1 MTSPSASDNFNIFL
15 EREIAEQKKEKWKKL
30 DDQKYFVRKRFFK
43 GAGPWRRLLSRL
55 FRR

>member
-1 MTSPSASDNFNIFL
+1 MTSPSASDNFNVFL

-30 DDQKYFVRKRFFK
+30 DDRKYFVRKRFFK